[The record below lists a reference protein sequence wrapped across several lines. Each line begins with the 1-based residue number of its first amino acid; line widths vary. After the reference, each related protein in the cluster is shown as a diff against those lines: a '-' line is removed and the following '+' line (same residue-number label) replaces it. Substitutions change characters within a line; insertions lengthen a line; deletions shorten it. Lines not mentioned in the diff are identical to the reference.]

1 MGSQTVEFSSRTP
14 ERRAAVVNPIAAN
27 DLPTA
32 ILTPVWVR
40 SKVPNPFLVNHTVPS
55 HQV

>member
-1 MGSQTVEFSSRTP
+1 
-14 ERRAAVVNPIAAN
+14 VVNPIAAN

-40 SKVPNPFLVNHTVPS
+40 SEIPNPFLVNHPVPK
-55 HQV
+55 HRV

>member
-1 MGSQTVEFSSRTP
+1 MGSQSVEFSSRTA

-40 SKVPNPFLVNHTVPS
+40 AKIPNPFLVNHTVPK
-55 HQV
+55 HRV